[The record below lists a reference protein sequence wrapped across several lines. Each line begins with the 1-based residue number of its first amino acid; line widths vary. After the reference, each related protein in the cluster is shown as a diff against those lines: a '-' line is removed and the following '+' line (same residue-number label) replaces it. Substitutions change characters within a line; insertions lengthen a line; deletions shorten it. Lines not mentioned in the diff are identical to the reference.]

1 MKTKKLLKKV
11 ARYLDLSDHNQAVTR
26 SEMKMIFKKLKKK
39 EGDIRDKIVMEE
51 NDLKRKRF
59 QREVDIIHAQR
70 SKGLQ
75 VYKAARNKQLE

>member
-11 ARYLDLSDHNQAVTR
+11 ARYLDLSAHNQAETR
-26 SEMKMIFKKLKKK
+26 AEMKVIFKKLKKK
-39 EGDIRDKIVMEE
+39 ERDIRDKIVTEE

-75 VYKAARNKQLE
+75 VYKAARDAQPE